1 MSFLTRIFK
10 GNEGGAPGDDPNAP
24 AEADVTPDEPEMELI
39 ADPAPA
45 PEPDSGDLVIE
56 LVAPPP
62 AAKPAAPARPI
73 AKPTLPGVAPPKA
86 AAAPPTAP
94 RPKAN
99 GAKVAAAQSLGDTG
113 KFLAQL
119 DAIDTPSP
127 KELAKVADGVS
138 TPEDLAAVRKL
149 FDEVAR
155 GYMAQLRNVMLEV
168 KWGEARTEWL
178 GVCDAVLRSVR
189 KMAEKMEMSELCT
202 ALDGFQSAIGKVR
215 KAGQSNVAGADRDS
229 LLAAYEP
236 LLKTMPQVFELDAE
250 RNRREPVILQSLLRQ
265 VPDVEKLT
273 IDRLYAAGLTSL
285 DLYYR
290 AKPDEIAAT
299 TSITL
304 ELATRIVEL
313 FARYRA
319 GNGAHV
325 GAATL
330 AEEYKQLTSLT
341 AQLRKQHVAFEEASA
356 AWSRDAI
363 ARKKEL
369 RRTRATTIQQIHVAL
384 ARLGEVDRVGE
395 LEKLSYR
402 RKIEQIER
410 YLEQTRGSIQS
421 APESKATAQEA
432 AWQP

>member
-1 MSFLTRIFK
+1 MSFMNRFFK
-10 GNEGGAPGDDPNAP
+10 GSDQPNAP
-24 AEADVTPDEPEMELI
+24 GEANATPDEPEMELT
-39 ADPAPA
+39 ADEPPAA
-45 PEPDSGDLVIE
+45 EPEAGDLVIE
-56 LVAPPP
+56 LIAPPQ
-62 AAKPAAPARPI
+62 AAKPAVPARP
-73 AKPTLPGVAPPKA
+73 AYKPTLPGVAPPKTA
-86 AAAPPTAP
+86 AIPPSSKP
-94 RPKAN
+94 KPNGPKAS
-99 GAKVAAAQSLGDTG
+99 SLGE
-113 KFLAQL
+113 
-119 DAIDTPSP
+119 I
-127 KELAKVADGVS
+127 VVDGVS

-155 GYMAQLRNVMLEV
+155 GYISQIRNVMLEV

-178 GVCDAVLRSVR
+178 SVCDAVLRSVR
-189 KMAEKMEMSELCT
+189 RMADKMEMPELCT
-202 ALDGFQSAIGKVR
+202 ALDGFQSAIAKVR
-215 KAGQSNVAGADRDS
+215 KAGQGNVAGAERDV

-236 LLKTMPQVFELDAE
+236 LLKAMPQVFELDAE

-285 DLYYR
+285 DLFYQ

-299 TSITL
+299 SSITL

-313 FARYRA
+313 FQRYRA
-319 GNGAHV
+319 ASGAHV
-325 GAATL
+325 GAATM

-341 AQLRKQHVAFEEASA
+341 AQLRKQHVAFEEAAA

-369 RRTRATTIQQIHVAL
+369 RRTRTTTLQQIQVSL
-384 ARLGEVDRVGE
+384 ARLGEVDRIGD
-395 LEKLSYR
+395 LEKLPFG

-421 APESKATAQEA
+421 VPEPKAGAQEA
-432 AWQP
+432 AWPR